1 MLWYSIKI
9 YKNSIKIKMARNT
22 PRSQNGRSAIARKA
36 IFSATGTTN
45 GMYTNTDNGGG
56 MRKGG
61 AQPSGTGFMSPF
73 GRRHMIAAP
82 ALNANYLF
90 NWTPFINPGRRAY
103 GTTMG

>member
-1 MLWYSIKI
+1 MLY
-9 YKNSIKIKMARNT
+9 YKIKQKRMARNT

-61 AQPSGTGFMSPF
+61 AQPSGTGFMIPF
-73 GRRHMIAAP
+73 GRRHMIEVP
-82 ALNANYLF
+82 ALNADFLF

-103 GTTMG
+103 GANLG

>member
-9 YKNSIKIKMARNT
+9 YKDSIKIKMARNT

-61 AQPSGTGFMSPF
+61 AQPSGTGFMIPF